1 MIFIWLINV
10 DNYSDKNWKIVNCTK
25 QMLTLI
31 MLYLLIVLF
40 WWKFIYMIFLL
51 LSYIIIVPPKCLYQ
65 VTIVLLSSL
74 VANILSVSSC
84 LYMAKELGGPSAD

>member
-1 MIFIWLINV
+1 MSISIPT
-10 DNYSDKNWKIVNCTK
+10 YMKI
-25 QMLTLI
+25 LTP
-31 MLYLLIVLF
+31 
-40 WWKFIYMIFLL
+40 KF
-51 LSYIIIVPPKCLYQ
+51 LYQ